1 MDWGEILELHNAA
14 IRKRIGEIQEE
25 KVSEKIKAAKRR
37 SDWRKRRD
45 EEDKK
50 ELDVESPERR
60 EIQLEK
66 GDCGTALRIL
76 GALSGGELNA
86 AEICASL
93 DIRCREFVAKTYLKP
108 LLGMGYI
115 ERTLPDC
122 PKSPNQKYRL
132 TRKGLALA
140 A

>member
-132 TRKGLALA
+132 TRKGLALTA
-140 A
+140 

>member
-45 EEDKK
+45 EEDKE

-86 AEICASL
+86 TEICASL
-93 DIRCREFVAKTYLKP
+93 DIKCREFVAKTYLKP

-115 ERTLPDC
+115 ERTVPDC

-132 TRKGLALA
+132 TRKGLALTA
-140 A
+140 